1 MDYIEAY
8 WTIDR
13 SRYLNKRD
21 PLPRAPDMFEF
32 WLYRLDESRFK
43 EDFRVTRLQFMQV
56 VELIES
62 HPVFYNESNVFQTPV
77 WRQLMV
83 ALYQFGCD
91 GNGAAI
97 SKLARHFCCAEG
109 SIEAF
114 TDRCITALVSLEAR
128 VVVWPDTNEREKK
141 KCSDR

>member
-1 MDYIEAY
+1 MPKVSRRQRALRSLRRGIRAALISENIRRLFDDEDVSAPDVEDDLVMDYIEAY

-56 VELIES
+56 VELIECFTMNPTYFR
-62 HPVFYNESNVFQTPV
+62 H
-77 WRQLMV
+77 
-83 ALYQFGCD
+83 LYG
-91 GNGAAI
+91 
-97 SKLARHFCCAEG
+97 
-109 SIEAF
+109 
-114 TDRCITALVSLEAR
+114 VS
-128 VVVWPDTNEREKK
+128 
-141 KCSDR
+141 